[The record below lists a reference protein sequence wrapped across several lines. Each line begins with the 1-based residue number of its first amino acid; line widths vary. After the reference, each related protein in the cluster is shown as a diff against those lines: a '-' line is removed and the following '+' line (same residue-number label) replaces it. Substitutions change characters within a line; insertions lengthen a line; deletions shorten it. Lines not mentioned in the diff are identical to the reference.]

1 MKSKIVMRLVIFII
15 LFILVDIYAYQAIR
29 SISKS
34 SWTPWIY
41 FAISLAVY
49 GYFTYVFF
57 NYDRSVGQTNKTL
70 WAMGLFLLSFIPK
83 LVLLFFMFGEDVLR
97 LLVGGY
103 NYITDNFF
111 SGTSEKY
118 LPARRQF
125 ISKIALGIATI
136 PFASLLYGIYKGRYN
151 YKVLKYT
158 LHFEDLPEAFD
169 GFKLTQISDIH
180 SGSFD
185 NKEKIKYAIDLIN
198 EQDTDLILF
207 TGDIVNTKVW

>member
-1 MKSKIVMRLVIFII
+1 
-15 LFILVDIYAYQAIR
+15 
-29 SISKS
+29 
-34 SWTPWIY
+34 
-41 FAISLAVY
+41 
-49 GYFTYVFF
+49 VFL
-57 NYDRSVGQTNKTL
+57 NYDRSVGQTSKTL

-83 LVLLFFMFGEDVLR
+83 LVLLFFMFGEDIIR
-97 LLVGGY
+97 ILVGGY

-118 LPARRQF
+118 LPSRRAF
-125 ISKIALGIATI
+125 LSKLAVGLAAI
-136 PFASLLYGIYKGRYN
+136 PFASLLYGIFKGRYN

-185 NKEKIKYAIDLIN
+185 NKEKIEYAVDLIN
-198 EQDTDLILF
+198 QQETDLILF
-207 TGDIVNTKVW
+207 TGDIVNTKAEEMDPWIDTFKKLNRL